1 MNNFLD
7 SYINEKFNVRN
18 SYIPFNSDSK
28 ILSLFGI
35 TGSGKTTFMQ
45 KMLGIDPEN
54 EKIPPTSTSRTTTYN
69 FEAIVS
75 ESEYYQACVTFLD
88 KDYIDYIIKDCLS
101 KAVRKYHSN
110 NDISQAFNVL
120 SEDTSQTFRLKY
132 IIGNIEEN
140 TEIKKKYSDI
150 IARCAE
156 VYRDNYNT
164 FNSNGGQQYND
175 TELFELD
182 ELIHEELVRSEQFK
196 EGLNKIYKDIFDKF
210 FSIIDKKN
218 GEIILDESKSKW
230 PLGYFFKTRSRDN
243 FIKKLHHFIGIQKK
257 MWGDVITP
265 LIDSVRISGP
275 FLPSWI
281 SCNPHLA
288 FIDGKGI
295 GHSVQQSISASVEIF
310 EKSDYI
316 LIIDEASKS
325 MQQSTRDIIT
335 GIVKHGYLS
344 KMLVCFSKYD
354 ALIGDNFETDDDKID
369 HILNTF
375 RQLCEDIKN
384 FNNEYGY
391 QMVKDLENI
400 QNSRFFYF
408 PDVNSSKVSEKFSS
422 EIENFLKCI
431 NVDTK
436 NISKQIKPVNCEKK
450 NRIDVN
456 SVVVNK
462 SDIQNLE
469 ESKFEINYNKDFESA
484 IKNFSELWR
493 AKLNLPSEIAVQAE
507 HWTRIKA
514 LSRRLGHMNISS
526 YDTLKPIDDFIDLI
540 QSVIYKYAKKLRTDD
555 QIIRKL
561 SQINRDKSRNC
572 IQTKQIQK
580 WETAYSRSGLGSVSQ
595 RKKDIDALLDS
606 ASKEA
611 KKDLMAESTRLLNN
625 S

>member
-7 SYINEKFNVRN
+7 SYINEKFNVRDN
-18 SYIPFNSDSK
+18 YIPFNSGSK

-35 TGSGKTTFMQ
+35 TGSGKTTFMRR
-45 KMLGIDPEN
+45 MLGIDPEN

-110 NDISQAFNVL
+110 KDISQAFNVL
-120 SEDTSQTFRLKY
+120 FEDTSQTFRLKY
-132 IIGNIEEN
+132 IVGNIEEN
-140 TEIKKKYSDI
+140 AEVKKKYSDI

-156 VYRDNYNT
+156 AYRDNYNI
-164 FNSNGGQQYND
+164 FNGIGSQQYSD
-175 TELFELD
+175 MELFELD
-182 ELIHEELVRSEQFK
+182 ELIHEELIRSEQFK

-218 GEIILDESKSKW
+218 GEIILDKNKSKW
-230 PLGYFFKTRSRDN
+230 PLGYFFKTQSRDN

-257 MWGDVITP
+257 MWGNVITP

-281 SCNPHLA
+281 GFNPQLA

-295 GHSVQQSISASVEIF
+295 GHSVQQSISASYVEIF

-369 HILNTF
+369 HIQNTF
-375 RQLCEDIKN
+375 RQLCEDIKKG
-384 FNNEYGY
+384 NNECGY

-400 QNSRFFYF
+400 QHSRFFYL
-408 PDVNSSKVSEKFSS
+408 PDVNGEKVSKKFSS
-422 EIENFLKCI
+422 EIEKFLNCI
-431 NVDTK
+431 DVDIK
-436 NISKQIKPVNCEKK
+436 NALKTIKTVNCEKK

-456 SVVVNK
+456 GVVVSK
-462 SDIQNLE
+462 TDIQNLE
-469 ESKFEINYNKDFESA
+469 ERKFELQYNNDFETA
-484 IKNFSELWR
+484 IKNFIELWK
-493 AKLNLPSEIAVQAE
+493 AKLNLPSEIAAQSE

-514 LSRRLGHMNISS
+514 LSRRLGRMNISS
-526 YDTLKPIDDFIDLI
+526 YDTLKPIDDFIDSI
-540 QSVIYKYAKKLRTDD
+540 QSVIYLYAKKLSTDD
-555 QIIRKL
+555 KIIQKL
-561 SQINRDKSRNC
+561 SQLNRDKSRNC
-572 IQTKQIQK
+572 IQTKQIQN
-580 WETAYSRSGLGSVSQ
+580 WETAYSRSGLGSAFLRS
-595 RKKDIDALLDS
+595 KDIDGLLDR

-611 KKDLMAESTRLLNN
+611 KKELMAESTRLLT

>member
-1 MNNFLD
+1 MNNFSD

-18 SYIPFNSDSK
+18 NYIPFNSGCK

-35 TGSGKTTFMQ
+35 TGSGKTTFMRR
-45 KMLGIDPEN
+45 MLGIDPEN

-75 ESEYYQACVTFLD
+75 ESEYYLACVTFLD
-88 KDYIDYIIKDCLS
+88 KDYIDSIIKDCLS

-110 NDISQAFNVL
+110 KDISQAFNVL
-120 SEDTSQTFRLKY
+120 FEDTSQTFRLKY
-132 IIGNIEEN
+132 LIGNIEEN

-156 VYRDNYNT
+156 VSRENYNLL
-164 FNSNGGQQYND
+164 NDNQYND
-175 TELFELD
+175 MELFELD
-182 ELIHEELVRSEQFK
+182 ELIHEELVSSDQFK
-196 EGLNKIYKDIFDKF
+196 EGFEKIYRDISDKF
-210 FSIIDKKN
+210 FSMIDKKN
-218 GEIILDESKSKW
+218 GEIILDENKSQW

-281 SCNPHLA
+281 GFNPQLA

-295 GHSVQQSISASVEIF
+295 GHSVQQSISASYVEIF

-369 HILNTF
+369 HIQNTF
-375 RQLCEDIKN
+375 RQLCEDIKKC
-384 FNNEYGY
+384 NNECGY

-400 QNSRFFYF
+400 QHSRFFYL
-408 PDVNSSKVSEKFSS
+408 PDVNRSKVSEKFSS
-422 EIENFLKCI
+422 EIEKFLNCI
-431 NVDTK
+431 NVDIK
-436 NISKQIKPVNCEKK
+436 NALKTIKTVNCEKK

-456 SVVVNK
+456 GVVVSK

-469 ESKFEINYNKDFESA
+469 EKKFEPQYNNDFETT
-484 IKNFSELWR
+484 IKSFIELWR
-493 AKLNLPSEIAVQAE
+493 AKLNLPSEIAAQSE

-514 LSRRLGHMNISS
+514 LSRRLGRMNISS
-526 YDTLKPIDDFIDLI
+526 YDTLKPIDDFIDSI
-540 QSVIYKYAKKLRTDD
+540 QSVIYLYAKKLSTDD
-555 QIIRKL
+555 KIIQKL

-572 IQTKQIQK
+572 IQTKQIQN
-580 WETAYSRSGLGSVSQ
+580 WETAYSRSGSGSASQ
-595 RKKDIDALLDS
+595 RSKDIDELLDR

-611 KKDLMAESTRLLNN
+611 KKELMAESTRLLTN